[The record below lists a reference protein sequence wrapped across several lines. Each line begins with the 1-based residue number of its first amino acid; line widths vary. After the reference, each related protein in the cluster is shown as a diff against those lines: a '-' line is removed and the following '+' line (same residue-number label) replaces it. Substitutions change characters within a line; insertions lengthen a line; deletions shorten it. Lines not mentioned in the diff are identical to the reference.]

1 MSDNVSAA
9 MAAPKIPS
17 QSPGAKILRR
27 ARRHPGFLI
36 SASVILIIALL
47 ALFAPLISPHD
58 PYTQNLLQRTV
69 PPVFMG
75 GTWDHPFGTD
85 ALGRDVLARLL
96 YGARISLSIGLV
108 SVAIAATI
116 GTTLGIV
123 AGYFGG
129 TVDRIVVFIINVR
142 LALPGILV
150 MLAVVSLFGGSL
162 MTVMIVMGLLL
173 WDQFAVVLRSATRQV
188 RRMEYIA
195 AAEVQG
201 AGTFQILVKDVLPNV
216 ANNLIVIATVE
227 MAHAILLEAALSFLG
242 LGIQPPTPSWG
253 VMISEGK
260 EMLLFDSWLITIP
273 GAALFVLVLA
283 INMFGDGLRDIT
295 APEGRN

>member
-9 MAAPKIPS
+9 IAAPKIQS